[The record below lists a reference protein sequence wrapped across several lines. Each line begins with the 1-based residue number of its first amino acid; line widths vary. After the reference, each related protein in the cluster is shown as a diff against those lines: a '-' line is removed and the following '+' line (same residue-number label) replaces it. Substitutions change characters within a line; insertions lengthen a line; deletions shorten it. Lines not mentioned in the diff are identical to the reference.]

1 MSRML
6 GALCGSHICFRVRA
20 STCGKRDP
28 KDQDCREPTGKLEH
42 QVRKSN
48 MVTRLI
54 QIVDKPDQV
63 VLPKVF
69 HALCILLPVK
79 CLVKPIGEFG

>member
-1 MSRML
+1 ML
-6 GALCGSHICFRVRA
+6 GALCASHIYFRARV
-20 STCGKRDP
+20 STCGKQAP
-28 KDQDCREPTGKLEH
+28 KDRDCREPTGELEH
-42 QVRKSN
+42 PARKGN